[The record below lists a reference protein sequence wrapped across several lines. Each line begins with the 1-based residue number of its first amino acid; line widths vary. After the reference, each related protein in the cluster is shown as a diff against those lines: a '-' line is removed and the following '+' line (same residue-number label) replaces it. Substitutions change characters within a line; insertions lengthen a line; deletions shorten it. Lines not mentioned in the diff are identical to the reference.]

1 MSKTWIAK
9 CVSFK
14 GKHPDGEV
22 THRVVVKA
30 QYKKDGVELAKEE
43 LKLFDA
49 DHHDKYKVPV
59 LTEIENEEEAEKHY
73 IDYLAVREQLSQLE
87 ITEHESAS
95 NEVKKAEAPETLSL
109 IINAVKEHDQ
119 CAEITEEEKTTLV
132 NEVIGHFFNIT
143 SELKKE
149 NKKIDWE
156 NTADL
161 IKQRLCVTD
170 LADYDACLS
179 LVNSAAETALP
190 PVAETEEEL
199 EEAEELTATIATV
212 AEYPLVESYAVRLS
226 IAKNN
231 ESFVHSMTL
240 INTTNGASLVGQ
252 PDVFNPKPFSNI
264 ENAVVYGLAMAIDAV
279 NKYLVDFI
287 DARQVEKCSDILS
300 GYAQDAEGN
309 FMERYTGDH
318 DLSNAQFMAEPK
330 KKETPPAEEE
340 AKESEANTVGRTIL
354 KSLKNAASK
363 DHQITK
369 RELEQMV
376 KNLRDIHVNFID
388 EFGADFLQGHSMAK
402 IEAAKWTSVSD
413 AIEWFMD
420 KQNLCALYRKE
431 WLCVNPKREENNK
444 PLEEE
449 PALHYYAGQQWR
461 HYVKEI
467 MAQFEPPLLDERE
480 IDLAAQNVAHVF
492 NDWKVALFAEKD
504 NYTNDAEFFKDEVYL
519 AFNNREHEK
528 ALELLKSYDRTQA
541 ALCEV
546 LALAYD
552 EFVENLPNQ
561 KVAEEIK
568 NLVSRLLVD
577 ETMGCTY
584 NCETIQA
591 LIYSELTA
599 NPVNDSTI
607 TNPTLKMQWWANLSA
622 DFAKQQEARLNP
634 KSGDYMMLA
643 GSTEEINAQIEEI
656 KAQKD
661 EPKAPESEQEPENA
675 QQNTPDFEVEISPLN
690 VSYHGDELDQVMAE
704 RVEEITQKS
713 EEYEQEACVHGD
725 GVTAEKAVDVMPYG
739 EMLVDG
745 HLSEFLPAHQI
756 VMAKMVKNFNGTHAL
771 YSKEDYEKAAKDLSQ
786 AFDRVE
792 QTHGKLNRT
801 QTAEKLIAGGYGVCG
816 ANGEGLPTVNDLIES
831 VIVCAVY
838 EESEASQP
846 TRTPAEAL
854 QGAASAMANLGK
866 AIGTLPEE
874 IAEPEIT
881 PDPMPAQE
889 FYGDKLL
896 SGELD
901 APYQLAI
908 AFMLKDH
915 GAENYYNESE
925 YQLAA
930 CYLEEVITELKEEL
944 PALEPGLTVESM
956 VKNKAWD
963 ADTIEESLLDKEL
976 IKNAAYECAVF
987 DYDNDVLNFNHQQEA
1002 PTDEPETTRQDN
1014 EPLNDEPVA
1023 GPGDDAPVNADVEQP
1038 KHVTMRQLHK
1048 LQMRAANNHLGALG
1062 LGWGYEVKHHW
1073 SEGETKNCE
1082 VAIWFRDKNGTESKP
1097 MSFFGSANTTQTGDA
1112 INDAMTMALI
1122 NGLDSILFSLGI
1134 EVEG

>member
-22 THRVVVKA
+22 THEVVVKA
-30 QYKKDGVELAKEE
+30 KYKKDAIEAAKKELE
-43 LKLFDA
+43 FWDA
-49 DHHDKYKVPV
+49 ENHQHYKVPAV
-59 LTEIENEEEAEKHY
+59 SEIENEEQASNELNVYLLTKEK
-73 IDYLAVREQLSQLE
+73 AGQLE
-87 ITEHESAS
+87 IAEQHQEEAELNADMVVRAILKNIEEEFFSDEMIEEAAEKLEDVLAEHENLDVQATLGNLAQHNWKVTFPMDTES
-95 NEVKKAEAPETLSL
+95 EVRKMLLNIRRLRQDVISL
-109 IINAVKEHDQ
+109 
-119 CAEITEEEKTTLV
+119 
-132 NEVIGHFFNIT
+132 
-143 SELKKE
+143 
-149 NKKIDWE
+149 
-156 NTADL
+156 L
-161 IKQRLCVTD
+161 IKHDEKATSFEVEK
-170 LADYDACLS
+170 
-179 LVNSAAETALP
+179 AETALP

-212 AEYPLVESYAVRLS
+212 AEFPMVEPYAVRLS

-231 ESFVHSMTL
+231 ESFVHSMT
-240 INTTNGASLVGQ
+240 IVNNEKGACLVGQ

-264 ENAVVYGLAMAIDAV
+264 DNAVVYGLAMAIDAV

-287 DARQVEKCSDILS
+287 DARQVEKCTDILS

-309 FMERYTGDH
+309 FMERYAGDH

-330 KKETPPAEEE
+330 KKETQPDFARASEVELTSDVKRIMSAVVTHQSFTRAFSGSAVEIMASMVERNFVELHKKHGMLPAAQIVEHIIGMTDAGKLQSMEECE
-340 AKESEANTVGRTIL
+340 EVVSHYVGRVY
-354 KSLKNAASK
+354 A
-363 DHQITK
+363 
-369 RELEQMV
+369 
-376 KNLRDIHVNFID
+376 D
-388 EFGADFLQGHSMAK
+388 ESQ
-402 IEAAKWTSVSD
+402 
-413 AIEWFMD
+413 
-420 KQNLCALYRKE
+420 
-431 WLCVNPKREENNK
+431 EETDQ
-444 PLEEE
+444 EEI
-449 PALHYYAGQQWR
+449 AVQYYAGQQWR

-467 MAQFEPPLLDERE
+467 MAQFEPPLLDEKE

-504 NYTNDAEFFKDEVYL
+504 NYTDDAEFFKDEVYL

-622 DFAKQQEARLNP
+622 DFAKQQAERMHL
-634 KSGDYMMLA
+634 
-643 GSTEEINAQIEEI
+643 
-656 KAQKD
+656 KAPISEQS
-661 EPKAPESEQEPENA
+661 APESEQEPENA

-690 VSYHGDELDQVMAE
+690 VSYHGDGEPYAFAVGGPDEMRAAAEELDQAMAE

-713 EEYEQEACVHGD
+713 EEYDQEACVHGD
-725 GVTAEKAVDVMPYG
+725 GVTAE
-739 EMLVDG
+739 
-745 HLSEFLPAHQI
+745 
-756 VMAKMVKNFNGTHAL
+756 
-771 YSKEDYEKAAKDLSQ
+771 
-786 AFDRVE
+786 
-792 QTHGKLNRT
+792 
-801 QTAEKLIAGGYGVCG
+801 
-816 ANGEGLPTVNDLIES
+816 
-831 VIVCAVY
+831 
-838 EESEASQP
+838 EASEP

-881 PDPMPAQE
+881 PDPIPSQD
-889 FYGDKLL
+889 FYGEYLVNPDTSEEKDPFEELVATCL
-896 SGELD
+896 QTIDDAHLEIGKEEYAVAGQNVRAAFNQIAAAAGSKIDGEKTITNMQNIDWNSASDAINAFLD
-901 APYQLAI
+901 ESK
-908 AFMLKDH
+908 AFNVV
-915 GAENYYNESE
+915 AENAVIEPVSE
-925 YQLAA
+925 
-930 CYLEEVITELKEEL
+930 E
-944 PALEPGLTVESM
+944 
-956 VKNKAWD
+956 
-963 ADTIEESLLDKEL
+963 
-976 IKNAAYECAVF
+976 
-987 DYDNDVLNFNHQQEA
+987 NDPYIQKLQEA

-1038 KHVTMRQLHK
+1038 RHVTMRQLHK